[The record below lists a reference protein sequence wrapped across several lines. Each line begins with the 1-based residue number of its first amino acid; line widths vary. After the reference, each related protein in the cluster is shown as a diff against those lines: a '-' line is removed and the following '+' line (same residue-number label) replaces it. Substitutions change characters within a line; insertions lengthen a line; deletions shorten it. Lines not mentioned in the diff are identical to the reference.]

1 MLNILIMD
9 KQKFAIQ
16 VFVIHIQMFVIQIPN
31 VVSIEVSSSAT
42 VFWFRSLKVVNIIQK
57 FGKLSVQPF
66 CGHQNIL
73 RRGLS
78 VPEFEAES
86 WLCYAWNNCT
96 SHTVRIFCWHF
107 K

>member
-16 VFVIHIQMFVIQIPN
+16 VFVIHIQMFIIQTHT
-31 VVSIEVSSSAT
+31 VVSLEVSSSAT
-42 VFWFRSLKVVNIIQK
+42 LFWFRSLKVVNIIQK
-57 FGKLSVQPF
+57 FGKMSVQPF
-66 CGHQNIL
+66 YGHQNIL

-96 SHTVRIFCWHF
+96 SHTVRIFLLTF
-107 K
+107 